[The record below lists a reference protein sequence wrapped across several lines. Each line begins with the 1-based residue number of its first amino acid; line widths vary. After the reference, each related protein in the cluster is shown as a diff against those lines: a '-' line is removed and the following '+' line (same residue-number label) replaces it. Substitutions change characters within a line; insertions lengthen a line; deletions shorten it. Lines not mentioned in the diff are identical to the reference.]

1 MDITRSEQILVI
13 ILATTL
19 AVLLILA
26 IIATIKFIQVMSDI
40 KRITKKTSVMA
51 DKAESMIDNIQ
62 TTTASIKIVQLLTS
76 LFSKADS
83 KK

>member
-26 IIATIKFIQVMSDI
+26 IIATIKFIQVLSDI
-40 KRITKKTSVMA
+40 KRITKKTSDMA
-51 DKAESMIDNIQ
+51 DKAESMIGNIQ

-76 LFSKADS
+76 LFNKTDR